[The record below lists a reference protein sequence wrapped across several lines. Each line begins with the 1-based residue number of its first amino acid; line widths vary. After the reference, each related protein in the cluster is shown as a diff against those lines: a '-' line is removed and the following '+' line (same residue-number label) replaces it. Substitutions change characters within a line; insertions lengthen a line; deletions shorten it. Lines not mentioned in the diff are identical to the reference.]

1 MNTHAV
7 KTNVIDINNNLNFLK
22 GNLKDLIIVKD
33 NLEKNKYSDLSDK
46 TIYLS
51 LQPVIDYNH
60 EIIYYNIVARTHN
73 NEEFPIEWYQELSK
87 DDRIEYIIKCITLKN
102 YLDKHNIYSRFT
114 IEECDFIS
122 IKRKINISNYEL
134 SIYGQNLNGKI
145 SYNGAECKGGPLHP
159 LNNEQPILDNY
170 HQLDTD
176 YYDMYY
182 DSNNNLQ
189 YCKTLLDRH
198 KECGIDNCFSINN
211 KGIYDDNRCYKRIIQ
226 LIKDQSE
233 IICDNLCNKP
243 VKIIKIDETI
253 AKRAF
258 IHGQYENVYS
268 QELSKAVDTIWSI
281 DPKIIFVIK
290 YYIPKDNYIR
300 VKSIYRAIQ
309 NNKYDK
315 VLIQGALVKDYAFR
329 VTIDHIHNIKI
340 EK

>member
-1 MNTHAV
+1 
-7 KTNVIDINNNLNFLK
+7 
-22 GNLKDLIIVKD
+22 
-33 NLEKNKYSDLSDK
+33 
-46 TIYLS
+46 
-51 LQPVIDYNH
+51 
-60 EIIYYNIVARTHN
+60 
-73 NEEFPIEWYQELSK
+73 
-87 DDRIEYIIKCITLKN
+87 
-102 YLDKHNIYSRFT
+102 
-114 IEECDFIS
+114 
-122 IKRKINISNYEL
+122 
-134 SIYGQNLNGKI
+134 
-145 SYNGAECKGGPLHP
+145 
-159 LNNEQPILDNY
+159 
-170 HQLDTD
+170 
-176 YYDMYY
+176 MYY